1 MEKFEVA
8 PKNVDTLEIGTI
20 GSDAIDAAMREV
32 FGDNY
37 QDLDIELVEDDDWD
51 YNEDVVYFD

>member
-8 PKNVDTLEIGTI
+8 PKNVDTLEICTI
-20 GSDAIDAAMREV
+20 GSNAIDAAMREV

-51 YNEDVVYFD
+51 YDEDVVYFD